1 MTYFWLMLAEGLLMA
16 GLVILAIREVAWVV
30 AQRRRAVSDATP
42 SILHSKT
49 LLGEINT
56 RFVRTRPGR
65 WLARD

>member
-16 GLVILAIREVAWVV
+16 GLVILAIREFAWVV

-49 LLGEINT
+49 LLG
-56 RFVRTRPGR
+56 
-65 WLARD
+65 